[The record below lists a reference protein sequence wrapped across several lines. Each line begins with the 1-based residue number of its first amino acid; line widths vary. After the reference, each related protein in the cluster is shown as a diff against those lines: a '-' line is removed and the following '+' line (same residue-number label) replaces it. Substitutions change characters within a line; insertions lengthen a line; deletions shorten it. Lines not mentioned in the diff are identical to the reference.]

1 MELFFIVT
9 LTKLDKNVVFCL
21 DYLLTSAEWVI
32 LNPNSGRKSILC
44 RWHLSADFRRQ
55 FLSSKGN
62 HSLSW
67 CSTVPASASEGRKEG
82 CSRKCMACKLYLI
95 KAVKSKKIKLPK
107 EPKSFILQD
116 KLSDKNIVQHSR
128 ILGVK
133 KYDV

>member
-1 MELFFIVT
+1 MLSGSFSTQT
-9 LTKLDKNVVFCL
+9 LGEKASCVDGICQLISEGSF
-21 DYLLTSAEWVI
+21 SALKETT
-32 LNPNSGRKSILC
+32 P
-44 RWHLSADFRRQ
+44 SAGAARYQ
-55 FLSSKGN
+55 P
-62 HSLSW
+62 
-67 CSTVPASASEGRKEG
+67 VPVREGRKEG